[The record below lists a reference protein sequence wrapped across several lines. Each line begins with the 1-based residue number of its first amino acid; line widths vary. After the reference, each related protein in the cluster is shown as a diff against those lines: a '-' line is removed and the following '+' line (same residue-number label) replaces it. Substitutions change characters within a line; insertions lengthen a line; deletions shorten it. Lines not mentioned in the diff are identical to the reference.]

1 MDHSQLAQ
9 PSGMATDGEKLYF
22 TDSETSSVRMADLDP
37 DGKVSTIVGLDLFTF
52 GDVDGVGDEV
62 RLQHPL
68 GIDVHDGILF
78 ITDTYN
84 NKVKRVFPNTRGVST
99 LFGSGDAGHTDG
111 AASAVELH
119 EPGGLSVAG
128 DTLYIADTN
137 NHAIRVADLRDQ
149 TVSTLQML
157 GL

>member
-1 MDHSQLAQ
+1 M
-9 PSGMATDGEKLYF
+9 
-22 TDSETSSVRMADLDP
+22 
-37 DGKVSTIVGLDLFTF
+37 
-52 GDVDGVGDEV
+52 
-62 RLQHPL
+62 
-68 GIDVHDGILF
+68 GIDVHDGVVF

-84 NKVKRVFPNTRGVST
+84 NKVKRVFPDTRGVST
-99 LFGSGDAGHTDG
+99 LLGSGDAGHTDG
-111 AASAVELH
+111 AASAAELH